1 MEEDLDAFLE
11 DHGEPCMFG
20 AVPFLGILDQPDVEI
35 PIGKHNT
42 TSTMYALMLKTAVI
56 KQTGMKHGS
65 AITVDGVSY
74 TVRDPQQLDD
84 GAFTQLNIT
93 KT

>member
-11 DHGEPCMFG
+11 DHGVLCMIG
-20 AVPFLGILDQPDVEI
+20 AVPFLGILDQPDVDI
-35 PIGKHNT
+35 PIGKHST
-42 TSTMYALMLKTAVI
+42 TSTMYALTLKTAVI
-56 KQTGMKHGS
+56 RQTGMKHGA
-65 AITVDGVSY
+65 AITVDGVRY